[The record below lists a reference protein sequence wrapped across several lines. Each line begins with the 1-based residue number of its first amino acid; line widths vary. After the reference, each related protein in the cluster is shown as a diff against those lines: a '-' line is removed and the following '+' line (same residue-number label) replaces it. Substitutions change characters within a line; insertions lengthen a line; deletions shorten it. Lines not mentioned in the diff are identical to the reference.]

1 MTPATIF
8 FLFALATGTN
18 NSVNLN
24 ALGAFP
30 NEQTCA
36 TIKSN
41 IENALARGT
50 ATAQLICVS
59 SEALATLGQET
70 PAPAGSQ

>member
-8 FLFALATGTN
+8 FLFALASGGS

-24 ALGAFP
+24 ALGAFQDA
-30 NEQTCA
+30 QTCA
-36 TIKSN
+36 TIKAN

-50 ATAQLICVS
+50 PTAQFICVS
-59 SEALATLGQET
+59 SDALTSLGQPT
-70 PAPAGSQ
+70 PAPAQ